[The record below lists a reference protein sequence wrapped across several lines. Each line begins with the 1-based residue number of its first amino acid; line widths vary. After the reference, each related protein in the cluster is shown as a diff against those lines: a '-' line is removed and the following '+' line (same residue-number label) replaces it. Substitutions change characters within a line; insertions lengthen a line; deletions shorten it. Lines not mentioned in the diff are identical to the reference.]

1 MIAKRPNFI
10 RTVLSGLIA
19 SALVLMS
26 ALPCFAAGQNYEAG
40 HSAVVY
46 DIDSGMPFSEANA
59 IEQTPDGFIY
69 IGCYGGLLRFDGRSF
84 ERFDGI
90 TSVVAL
96 FTDSRGRLWI
106 SGNGA
111 TCMEYG
117 DFRTYTDGDG
127 LPSMSVQ
134 DITEDVAGNIWI
146 ACSPGLAWLDAG
158 GVMHV
163 VDDDR
168 LNSVSVEKLSAGEEG
183 YVYGC
188 TENGDTFCVSEDGV
202 KVFRSAEELGVKVR
216 CVYAESAADIW
227 FAGYDNTILKGRL
240 TSSAESMTRI
250 EVPQL
255 RSFNRLLRAD
265 SYLWLCADNG
275 IGYIQSN
282 GTVNLLEH
290 TTITSSVCDMLRDH
304 EGNLWFASNRQG
316 VLKMASNIF
325 TDISAM
331 SDLGERVVNSIWY
344 ADGLFY
350 VGTDSGLVVLDG
362 NYQTVSVP
370 VSELLESSR
379 VRMVTGDSEGRIW
392 FSSFDKNA
400 MVCLLPDGTIK
411 VWNKDNGLASNY
423 ARLMMECAD
432 GSMLLSETGAV
443 RFFRDGEPA
452 EAFTAEDGLS
462 STSILSFAQDDD
474 GTIYLGSNG
483 EGIFRIRDG
492 RVELFAGTEELS
504 SGVVLKMIKDP
515 SRGLIWVITSNSI
528 NILKNGVLSP
538 ADWLPQGH
546 LYNILFSDDGSMWLL
561 GAGGYYAVGSD
572 EVMAQDG
579 ASYRFYDASAGVQH
593 MTTPNSSSFVSEDGY
608 AYVAC
613 TDGVLGFDVNRM
625 DGGSSD
631 VKLAVPYVDA
641 DGVRIYA
648 GADGF
653 VRVPADTVHLDIYG
667 FALSYAF
674 GDRDVSWYLEG
685 FDTEPFVTTKDGLA
699 AASYTNLPGGN
710 YSFRLAALDAESGE
724 ETASTVLRIEK
735 EKKIYETS
743 WFPFLCLIC
752 FIGLMV
758 FVTMLLLRSQE
769 EKAAKKR
776 ERERLNSE
784 LDIAAKLQLDVLPS
798 TFPAFPDR
806 GEFDLFASMHPA
818 KEVGGDFYDFFL
830 VDDDHLALVVA
841 DVSGKGIP
849 AALFMM
855 ISKALV
861 KNTAEMGLSPSR
873 VMEEVNAQLCDNNK
887 NNMFVTVWLGIL
899 ELSTGRLVFADAGHE
914 KPMLYHDGSWSFVK
928 KHDGVALALMEP
940 WLLELEDDPAFVDE
954 ELQLEPGDI
963 LFQYTDGVP
972 ESTDIHEELFGDD
985 RLLAAMQAAPEQ
997 EPRKV
1002 LEYLPGVLKEF
1013 VGEAPQFDDIT
1024 MLAIRY
1030 NGPENREEAKR

>member
-90 TSVVAL
+90 TSVVSL

-106 SGNGA
+106 AGNGA
-111 TCMEYG
+111 ACMEYG
-117 DFRTYTDGDG
+117 QFRTYTDEDG

-134 DITEDVAGNIWI
+134 DIAEDTAGNIWI

-158 GVMHV
+158 GTMHV
-163 VDDDR
+163 ADDER
-168 LNSVSVEKLSAGEEG
+168 LSGVSVENLSAGDEG
-183 YVYGC
+183 TVYGC
-188 TENGDTFCVSEDGV
+188 TENGDAFCVSEDGV
-202 KVFRSAEELGVKVR
+202 KAFRSAEELGVKVR
-216 CVYAESAADIW
+216 CVYAESEADVW
-227 FAGYDNTILKGRL
+227 FAGYDNTILKGSL
-240 TSSAESMTRI
+240 ASPAGSMTRI
-250 EVPQL
+250 DVPQL

-265 SYLWLCADNG
+265 GCLWLCADNG
-275 IGYIQSN
+275 IGYLQSD
-282 GTVNLLEH
+282 GSVNLLQH
-290 TTITSSVCDMLRDH
+290 TAIASSVCDMLCDH

-316 VLKMASNIF
+316 VLKMAANIF

-331 SDLGERVVNSIWY
+331 SDLGERVVNSIWA

-362 NYQTVSVP
+362 NYKTVSVP
-370 VSELLESSR
+370 VSELLANSR
-379 VRMVTGDSEGRIW
+379 VRMVTGDSAGRIW

-400 MVCLLPDGTIK
+400 VVCLHPDGTIK
-411 VWNKDNGLASNY
+411 VWNKDSGLASNY

-452 EAFTAEDGLS
+452 EALGPSEGLS
-462 STSILSFAQDDD
+462 STSILSFVQDDD

-492 RVELFAGTEELS
+492 RVEPFAGTEELS
-504 SGVVLKMIKDP
+504 SGVILKMIKDP

-528 NILKNGVLSP
+528 NILKDGVLSP

-546 LYNILFSDDGSMWLL
+546 LYNILFSGDGGMWLL
-561 GAGGYYAVGSD
+561 GAGGYYAVESD

-579 ASYRFYDASAGVQH
+579 AAYRFYDALDGVQH
-593 MTTPNSSSFVSEDGY
+593 MTTPNSSSYVSEDGY

-613 TDGVLGFDVNRM
+613 TDGVLGFDVDRM

-631 VKLAVPYVDA
+631 VKLAVPYVEA

-648 GADGF
+648 DADGF

-667 FALSYAF
+667 FALTYAF
-674 GDRDVSWYLEG
+674 GDLDVSWTLDG
-685 FDTEPFVTTKDGLA
+685 FDTEPVVTTKEGLS

-735 EKKIYETS
+735 VKKIYEAG
-743 WFPFLCLIC
+743 WFPFFCIFCFVGLLCL
-752 FIGLMV
+752 
-758 FVTMLLLRSQE
+758 VTLLLLRSQE

-784 LDIAAKLQLDVLPS
+784 LEIAAKLQLDVLPS
-798 TFPAFPDR
+798 TFPAFPER
-806 GEFDLFASMHPA
+806 EEFDLFASMHPA

-914 KPMLYHDGSWSFVK
+914 KPMLFHDGSWSFIR

-940 WLLELEDDPAFVDE
+940 WLLELEDDPAFVDQ
-954 ELQLEPGDI
+954 ELQLAPGDI

-972 ESTDIHEELFGDD
+972 ESTNLREELFGDD

-997 EPRKV
+997 QPRKI

-1024 MLAIRY
+1024 MLAVQY
-1030 NGPENREEAKR
+1030 NGPANGKEAER